1 MDDKINDLKVAKIIQ
16 EYTFLKTDE
25 ELKKELINVNQ
36 QEFLELIN
44 TRLNEFEESALKPQE
59 TPTEPI
65 SAKKIE
71 PKINIDEIDNNTK
84 VKLKKI
90 YREIVKLT
98 HPDKVDSEELKD
110 LYIQA
115 KDAYESFDLF
125 ELYFIGKTL
134 KLSFKLTLEETNVLN
149 ELIEFKKNEIKQLE
163 SSFVWVWLNSENEI
177 EKNMVIYKFLKTHYL
192 K

>member
-59 TPTEPI
+59 TPTEPT

-71 PKINIDEIDNNTK
+71 PKININEIDNNTK

-98 HPDKVDSEELKD
+98 HPDKVDSEELKE
-110 LYIQA
+110 LYMQA

-134 KLSFKLTLEETNVLN
+134 KLSFKLTLEETKILN

-163 SSFVWVWLNSENEI
+163 SSFVWIWLNSESEI

>member
-25 ELKKELINVNQ
+25 ELKRELINANQ

-44 TRLNEFEESALKPQE
+44 TKLGEFNEDALKPQE
-59 TPTEPI
+59 TPTEPK

-71 PKINIDEIDNNTK
+71 PKINVDEIDNNTK

-98 HPDKVDSEELKD
+98 HPDKVDSEELKE
-110 LYIQA
+110 LYLQA
-115 KDAYESFDLF
+115 KDAYESYDLF

-134 KLSFKLTLEETNVLN
+134 KLSFKLTLEETKILN
-149 ELIEFKKNEIKQLE
+149 ELIDFKKDEIKQLE
-163 SSFVWVWLNSENEI
+163 SSFVWVWLNTESEI
-177 EKNMVIYKFLKTHYL
+177 EKNIVIFKFLKTHYL

>member
-25 ELKKELINVNQ
+25 ELKKEIINVNQ

-44 TRLNEFEESALKPQE
+44 TRLNEFEEAALKPQE
-59 TPTEPI
+59 IPSEPT
-65 SAKKIE
+65 SAKKVE
-71 PKINIDEIDNNTK
+71 PKININEIDNNTK

-115 KDAYESFDLF
+115 KEAYESFDLF
-125 ELYFIGKTL
+125 ELYFIGKSL
-134 KLSFKLTLEETNVLN
+134 KLSFKLTLEETKILN
-149 ELIEFKKNEIKQLE
+149 DLIEFKKNEIKQLE
-163 SSFVWVWLNSENEI
+163 SSFVWVWLNSESEV

>member
-44 TRLNEFEESALKPQE
+44 TRLNEFQESDLKPQE
-59 TPTEPI
+59 IPTEPTA
-65 SAKKIE
+65 SKKIE

-98 HPDKVDSEELKD
+98 HPDKVDSEELKE
-110 LYIQA
+110 LYMQA

-134 KLSFKLTLEETNVLN
+134 KLSFKLTLEETKILN
-149 ELIEFKKNEIKQLE
+149 ELIDFKKNEIKQLE
-163 SSFVWVWLNSENEI
+163 SSFVWIWLNSENEV

>member
-25 ELKKELINVNQ
+25 ELKRELINLNK
-36 QEFLELIN
+36 QEFLEIIN
-44 TRLNEFEESALKPQE
+44 NRLGEFEDEALKPQE
-59 TPTEPI
+59 IPSEPKEI
-65 SAKKIE
+65 KKIE

-98 HPDKVDSEELKD
+98 HPDKVNSEELIE

-134 KLSFKLTLEETNVLN
+134 KLNFKLTLEETKVLN
-149 ELIEFKKNEIKQLE
+149 ELIELKKNEIKTLE
-163 SSFVWVWLNSENEI
+163 SSFVWLWLNTNDEI
-177 EKNMVIYKFLKTHYL
+177 EKNIIVYRFLKTHYL